1 MLHNNNV
8 SYLGQPANVVSQ
20 WPALS
25 DKQIVKPIISTIWQ
39 RWESFAAL
47 VWRNLVLAGV
57 KSNFQA
63 VLHSDIMH
71 FSVIGFFI
79 CLAAVGVL
87 SEREPLKSH
96 PSLPEKVPSL
106 RSRFGEET

>member
-1 MLHNNNV
+1 MLHNKNV
-8 SYLGQPANVVSQ
+8 SYLGQPANVSQ

-25 DKQIVKPIISTIWQ
+25 DKQIVKPIINIIWL
-39 RWESFAAL
+39 RWESFAAF

-71 FSVIGFFI
+71 FSVIGLFI
-79 CLAAVGVL
+79 YLAAIGVL
-87 SEREPLKSH
+87 SEWEPLKSH
-96 PSLPEKVPSL
+96 RSLPEKVPSL
-106 RSRFGEET
+106 HSRFGEET

>member
-1 MLHNNNV
+1 MLRNKNA
-8 SYLGQPANVVSQ
+8 SYLGQPANVSQ
-20 WPALS
+20 WPAVS

-39 RWESFAAL
+39 RWEWFAAF

-63 VLHSDIMH
+63 VLHSDIML

-79 CLAAVGVL
+79 YFYAVGVL

-96 PSLPEKVPSL
+96 PSLPDKVPSL
-106 RSRFGEET
+106 RWRFGEET